1 MCYNVC
7 GSIIHYREDIMKRSL
22 ITAAAAALSLC
33 ICACGGQI
41 VHPAA
46 AAESSAME
54 IGAGQT
60 VQTDSPDFLL
70 RTKHLYEADNN
81 HTIASGS
88 FSTIILTDA
97 YAAANP
103 ALDAA
108 VTAYSD
114 DLSGRAAGLFKE
126 IAQSSRTAFRE
137 MGADAGDFQFGD
149 MTCEIETV
157 RYDSQVLSFFETCST
172 FYSGAAHGY
181 TGYKGLSFDVATGSR
196 IRLGDVFRDPAKL
209 PAVVAANLI
218 SVIDGK
224 AVTGVEDLVAESFG
238 GDEPSVSWVLD
249 NEGVTFRYAPSD
261 ITPYALGTVEA
272 RVRFSEHPDLFT
284 DAYSARTGAYVVPL
298 STFIPS
304 YTDLQGDGEK
314 DTVLVEGVTS
324 GDDAQVYT
332 GIRVTVN
339 DRSCTVEDDFWG
351 LRPILLHTQ
360 DGRNYIYA
368 VTTSDNDYETLTV
381 FDLNTDVPVRAG
393 SMPGTGFS
401 SIYRSVSE
409 NWVDNYTDLY
419 PVLNPAFF
427 PLQKRIALMSTYSGS
442 RYYGTGD
449 DGMPVPLSGFF
460 TVDAEIPLTFR
471 IDMTCDLVDAE
482 SDKTTGKTVSVS
494 AGTNCRIWRTNGTDT
509 VDLLLQ
515 DGRAV
520 RVKVGVEK
528 DGWPQT
534 VNGIDLEDAFDG
546 TVFAG

>member
-1 MCYNVC
+1 
-7 GSIIHYREDIMKRSL
+7 MKKNL

-46 AAESSAME
+46 AVDSSAME
-54 IGAGQT
+54 IDAGQT

-70 RTKHLYEADNN
+70 RTKHLYEADDNN
-81 HTIASGS
+81 YTIASGS
-88 FSTIILTDA
+88 CSTIVLTDA

-114 DLSGRAAGLFKE
+114 DLSGRAVSLFKE
-126 IAQSSRTAFRE
+126 IAESSRTAFKD
-137 MGADAGDFQFGD
+137 MGSDSGSFQSGD

-181 TGYKGLSFDVATGSR
+181 TGYEGRSFDVATGSR
-196 IRLGDVFRDPAKL
+196 IRLSDVFRDPSKL
-209 PAVVAANLI
+209 PPVVAANLI
-218 SVIDGK
+218 SVIDGE
-224 AVTGVEDLVAESFG
+224 AVTGVEDLVAESFA

-261 ITPYALGTVEA
+261 ITAYAVGTVEA
-272 RVRFSEHPDLFT
+272 RIRFSDHPDLFT
-284 DAYSARTGAYVVPL
+284 DKYSARTGAYVVPL

-304 YTDLQGDGEK
+304 YTDLNGDGRK
-314 DTVLVEGVTS
+314 DSVLIEGVTS
-324 GDDAQVYT
+324 GDEAQVYT

-339 DRSCTVEDDFWG
+339 DKTCTAGDDFWA
-351 LRPILLHTQ
+351 LRPILVHTQ
-360 DGRNYIYA
+360 GGRNYIYA

-381 FDLNTDVPVRAG
+381 FDLTGEVPVRVGA
-393 SMPGTGFS
+393 MPGTGFCS
-401 SIYRSVSE
+401 VYRSVSE
-409 NWVDNYTDLY
+409 NWVDNYTDQY
-419 PVLNPAFF
+419 PVLNPASF

-449 DGMPVPLSGFF
+449 DGMPVPLSGYF
-460 TVDAEIPLTFR
+460 TVDAEIPLTFKV
-471 IDMTCDLVDAE
+471 DMTCDLVDAE

-509 VDLLLQ
+509 VDLLLP

-520 RVKVGVEK
+520 RVNVGVEK

-534 VNGIDLEDAFDG
+534 VNGVDLEEAFDG